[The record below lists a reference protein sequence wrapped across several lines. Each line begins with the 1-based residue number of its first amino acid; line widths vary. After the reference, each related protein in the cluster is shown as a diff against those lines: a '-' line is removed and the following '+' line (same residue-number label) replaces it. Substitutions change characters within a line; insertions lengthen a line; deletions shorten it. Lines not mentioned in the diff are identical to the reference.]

1 MTAPKTAGAWAVK
14 TDKKSGKHGWRL
26 EFKLRWQLYIMLLLP
41 VTYVFI
47 FGYMPLSG
55 LLIAFQ
61 DYSTKRGIWGSK
73 WIGFEQF
80 EKFFSTPQFTQLLWN
95 TFALSLY
102 SFLAGF
108 PFPIILALALNECPS
123 ARYKKLVQ
131 MVTYAPYFLSTVV
144 MCGIVIQFL
153 HIRTGII
160 NKLIVALGG
169 TATDFM
175 GNANYF
181 RSIYVWSGIW
191 QGAGYSA
198 VIYLAALSGIDPSLQ
213 EAAIIDGANRFQRVW
228 HVDLPAILPTVII
241 QMILSLGS
249 LLSVGYEKVFLL
261 QNTMNLSTSEVISTF
276 VYKRGLKDIQYS
288 YSTAVGLF
296 NSVVS
301 LVLIATANFIARK
314 VSDTSLW

>member
-1 MTAPKTAGAWAVK
+1 
-14 TDKKSGKHGWRL
+14 
-26 EFKLRWQLYIMLLLP
+26 MLALP
-41 VTYVFI
+41 VVYVFL
-47 FGYMPLSG
+47 FGYAPLKD

-61 DYSTKRGIWGSK
+61 DYSIKRGILGSK
-73 WIGFEQF
+73 WVGFTQF
-80 EKFFSTPQFTQLLWN
+80 EKFFSNPQFGQLIWN
-95 TFALSLY
+95 TFALSVY

-123 ARYKKLVQ
+123 PRYKKIVQ

-144 MCGIVIQFL
+144 ICGIVMQLL
-153 HIRTGII
+153 HIRTGVI
-160 NKLIVALGG
+160 NKAVEALGG
-169 TATDFM
+169 NAVDFM
-175 GNANYF
+175 GNAGYF

-191 QGAGYSA
+191 QTSGYSA
-198 VIYLAALSGIDPSLQ
+198 VIYLAALSSVDPELH
-213 EAAIIDGANRFQRVW
+213 EAAVIDGANRFQCVC
-228 HVDLPAILPTVII
+228 HVDLPAILPTIVI
-241 QMILSLGS
+241 QMILSLGG

-296 NSVVS
+296 NSVVC
-301 LVLIATANFIARK
+301 LVLIVSANFIARR

>member
-1 MTAPKTAGAWAVK
+1 MTSQTAPSAPGARRRGAG
-14 TDKKSGKHGWRL
+14 TGWKR
-26 EFKLRWQLYIMLLLP
+26 EFKLRWRLYIMLLLP
-41 VTYVFI
+41 VAYVFT
-47 FGYMPLSG
+47 FGYVPLSG

-61 DYSTKRGIWGSK
+61 DYSVKRGVWGSK
-73 WIGFEQF
+73 WVGLFHFQ
-80 EKFFSTPQFTQLLWN
+80 KFFSTPQFSQLLWN
-95 TFALSLY
+95 TFLLSLY

-108 PFPIILALALNECPS
+108 PFPIILALSLNECPS
-123 ARYKKLVQ
+123 ARYKKIVQ

-153 HIRTGII
+153 HVRTGII
-160 NKLIVALGG
+160 NKFISALGG
-169 TATDFM
+169 SPVDFM
-175 GNANYF
+175 GNAGYF

-198 VIYLAALSGIDPSLQ
+198 VIYLAALAGIDPALQ

-228 HVDLPAILPTVII
+228 HVDMPAILPTVII

-249 LLSVGYEKVFLL
+249 LLSVGYEKVYLL
-261 QNTMNLSTSEVISTF
+261 QNSMNLSTSEVISTF
-276 VYKRGLKDIQYS
+276 VYKRGLQDVQYS

-301 LVLIATANFIARK
+301 LMLIASANYIARR